1 MLFNESQKLLVISL
15 ASTLYYDRL
24 KLPKSALG
32 RLLFNFVLVKSLAGE
47 LKSKA
52 QSLGLTSE
60 VLDLKNYEPEDSLS
74 EEVTTYFGNA
84 YMIKQYM

>member
-1 MLFNESQKLLVISL
+1 MSLKNYLLFHWSALSFMTDWNYL
-15 ASTLYYDRL
+15 
-24 KLPKSALG
+24 ALG
-32 RLLFNFVLVKSLAGE
+32 RLLFNFVIVKSLAGE